1 MDEILTILI
10 VVVVI
15 ALIVYLIKK
24 NKKSHTS
31 QTVPETSVPAANP
44 AIDGSNAEARPPM
57 TINEVSS
64 ESHSLADYNAS
75 TQENFT
81 SVVTKDSMID
91 EQGNIEGRALFTD
104 GYSDRSFNDY
114 VKAVQGN
121 VALGEGEGCIG
132 GTKGDYFGNAYDNS
146 VEILKL
152 EGTGDAVVRSERDQK
167 QISELMNEEHNRDSC
182 IISRGGASKG
192 KLYLAPL
199 DTELVLDKDVT
210 PERERSRDVRAV
222 GTLIHAQAFDVDPN
236 RLVQMDGKGW
246 ARGFAPKSSGKIGME
261 GIQEQ
266 TTSVPET
273 FSSQF

>member
-1 MDEILTILI
+1 MDEFLTILI

-31 QTVPETSVPAANP
+31 QVPPAAANP
-44 AIDGSNAEARPPM
+44 AIDGSNAQPRPPM
-57 TINEVSS
+57 TINEINS
-64 ESHSLADYNAS
+64 ESHSLADYNSSAAAG

-132 GTKGDYFGNAYDNS
+132 GTKGDYFGNAYENA

-182 IISRGGASKG
+182 IISRGGASRG

-246 ARGFAPKSSGKIGME
+246 AKGFAPKSSGKIGME

-273 FSSQF
+273 FSGY

>member
-1 MDEILTILI
+1 MDEFLTILI

-24 NKKSHTS
+24 NKKSHAAATA
-31 QTVPETSVPAANP
+31 ETAAAASTNP
-44 AIDGSNAEARPPM
+44 AIDGTNTQPRPPM
-57 TINEVSS
+57 TINEASS
-64 ESHSLADYNAS
+64 ESQSLADYNAS

-104 GYSDRSFNDY
+104 GYSDRKFDDY

-132 GTKGDYFGNAYDNS
+132 GTKGDYFGNAYDNA
-146 VEILKL
+146 VEIMKL

-167 QISELMNEEHNRDSC
+167 QISDLMGEEHNRDSC
-182 IISRGGASKG
+182 IISRGGASRG

-246 ARGFAPKSSGKIGME
+246 AKGFAPKSTGKIGME
-261 GIQEQ
+261 GIQQ
-266 TTSVPET
+266 PTTSVAET
-273 FSSQF
+273 FTKF